1 MASGSLRPPTFPLEL
16 PPGGAVLVSH
26 LFLCTGFLM
35 VIIFSQGL
43 VNEVESVTQD
53 QLQQ

>member
-16 PPGGAVLVSH
+16 PPRGAA
-26 LFLCTGFLM
+26 LM
-35 VIIFSQGL
+35 SFPSQRFSDGVVIFSQRL
-43 VNEVESVTQD
+43 VNEVESVTQG